1 MDPKEKP
8 YEFVVR
14 LPTVLRN
21 QIADAAKYYRRS
33 MNSEI
38 VARLERTFSG
48 RRLEGRFEEIATRLV
63 VLSPAE
69 VKTEIEDCLAL
80 GAPEAIGAE
89 LVRGNKLPF
98 LMEDPRNYLGH
109 ESYPWDEVLYP
120 VNRVGQWCVAVI
132 PNPPTDIDFDPAISS
147 YDTYLAQ
154 KI

>member
-1 MDPKEKP
+1 MVDR
-8 YEFVVR
+8 Y
-14 LPTVLRN
+14 
-21 QIADAAKYYRRS
+21 
-33 MNSEI
+33 
-38 VARLERTFSG
+38 G
-48 RRLEGRFEEIATRLV
+48 IATRLV

-69 VKTEIEDCLAL
+69 MKTEIEDCFAL
-80 GAPEAIGAE
+80 GPPGAICAE

-147 YDTYLAQ
+147 YNTYLAQ

>member
-1 MDPKEKP
+1 M
-8 YEFVVR
+8 
-14 LPTVLRN
+14 
-21 QIADAAKYYRRS
+21 
-33 MNSEI
+33 
-38 VARLERTFSG
+38 
-48 RRLEGRFEEIATRLV
+48 

-69 VKTEIEDCLAL
+69 LKTEIEDCFAL
-80 GAPEAIGAE
+80 GAPEAICAE

-154 KI
+154 KN

>member
-8 YEFVVR
+8 YKFVVR

-21 QIADAAKYYRRS
+21 QIADAAKYYHRS

-48 RRLEGRFEEIATRLV
+48 GRLEEIATRLV

-69 VKTEIEDCLAL
+69 LETEIEDCLAL
-80 GAPEAIGAE
+80 GPPDAISAE

-98 LMEDPRNYLGH
+98 LMEDPRHYLGH
-109 ESYPWDEVLYP
+109 ETYPWDEVLYP
-120 VNRVGQWCVAVI
+120 VNRVGPWCVAVI
-132 PNPPTDIDFDPAISS
+132 SNPPIDIDFDPAMSS
-147 YDTYLAQ
+147 YDAYLAQ
-154 KI
+154 NN